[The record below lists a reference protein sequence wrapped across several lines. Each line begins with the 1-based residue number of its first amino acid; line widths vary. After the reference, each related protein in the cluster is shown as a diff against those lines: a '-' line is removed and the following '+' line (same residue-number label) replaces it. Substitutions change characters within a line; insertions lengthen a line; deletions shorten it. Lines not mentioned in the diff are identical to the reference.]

1 MIKTLI
7 IAAIIFAVPLVI
19 HAAGPAAPGAGNNDG
34 SGTAVATFAGG
45 CFWCMEK
52 PFENLDGVSTVTSGY
67 TAGSSENPNYENYV
81 AGGHI
86 EAVEIRYDP
95 RRISYKQLL
104 EVFWRQ
110 IDPTDPDGQFVDR
123 GRAYSSAV
131 FYHDE
136 EQKREAEESKKALAA
151 SGVFTKPIVTRI
163 LAATTFYPAEEYHQD
178 YYKKSPVRYKFY
190 RFGSGRDQFLDKIW
204 GKERQ
209 K

>member
-1 MIKTLI
+1 MMKTVI
-7 IAAIIFAVPLVI
+7 ILAAVLVALPLLVQS
-19 HAAGPAAPGAGNNDG
+19 ARGAQGEDTAAPAI
-34 SGTAVATFAGG
+34 ATFAGG

-52 PFENLDGVSTVTSGY
+52 PFENLDGVFSVTSGY
-67 TAGSSENPNYENYV
+67 TAGATENPTYENYV

-86 EAVEIRYDP
+86 EAVQIRYDP
-95 RRISYKQLL
+95 RRISYKKLL
-104 EVFWRQ
+104 DVFWRQ

-136 EQKREAEESKKALAA
+136 EQKKAAEESKQALAA
-151 SGVFTKPIVTRI
+151 SDVFKKPIVTRI
-163 LAATTFYPAEEYHQD
+163 VPATTFYPAEEYHQD

-204 GKERQ
+204 GKDREKQ
-209 K
+209 E

>member
-7 IAAIIFAVPLVI
+7 IAAFFFAVPLVI
-19 HAAGPAAPGAGNNDG
+19 HASAHAAPGTGADTE
-34 SGTAVATFAGG
+34 SGTAIATFAGG

-52 PFENLDGVSTVTSGY
+52 PFENLDGVITVTSGY
-67 TAGSSENPNYENYV
+67 TAGASENPNYENYV

-95 RRISYKQLL
+95 GKISYRQLL